1 MERAEYQ
8 GPPGQDPKEL
18 FEVWEREQVND
29 SIWRMPNTK
38 EFSVYAETIEFL
50 IDTVPHFATF
60 RNITLYVRC
69 ARHQLQGMKTEL

>member
-29 SIWRMPNTK
+29 SIWRSPNTK
-38 EFSVYAETIEFL
+38 EFSIYAETIEFL
-50 IDTVPHFATF
+50 IDTVPFATSE
-60 RNITLYVRC
+60 LLLCMLGVRGTSC
-69 ARHQLQGMKTEL
+69 RG